1 MVSACPEDDA
11 LDHIKSWAVTN
22 GIKNPQIIGWDFPHV
37 SQEQINVFRMHGYT
51 AACVLPEGFKADG
64 CGLEVMTQSAGSYA
78 AITIQNPF
86 KAPFTL
92 IPNAYKALM
101 SFMQINGHRHG
112 KDPETILC
120 YEKVYEREGVEYMD
134 VFIALDLTVTGER
147 ALRTFFAQMFT
158 ALPDLEFVTED
169 VHAVSNEVAV
179 GQWRMSG
186 TFSGGSFQGIEPTG
200 RRLELRG
207 IDVMR
212 FEGQT
217 LRHNDIYYDGLAF
230 ARQIGMLPTA
240 DSAGDRAMVAAFNA
254 ATRAR
259 QVVRGRFGRRPQGG
273 VA

>member
-1 MVSACPEDDA
+1 MTTEFTS
-11 LDHIKSWAVTN
+11 
-22 GIKNPQIIGWDFPHV
+22 
-37 SQEQINVFRMHGYT
+37 T
-51 AACVLPEGFKADG
+51 AARLMGRAFDAIAARDLDG
-64 CGLEVMTQSAGSYA
+64 LA
-78 AITIQNPF
+78 AVW
-86 KAPFTL
+86 
-92 IPNAYKALM
+92 
-101 SFMQINGHRHG
+101 
-112 KDPETILC
+112 D
-120 YEKVYEREGVEYMD
+120 ERTTD

-147 ALRTFFAQMFT
+147 DLRMFFTQMFT

-212 FEGQT
+212 FEGRT

-259 QVVRGRFGRRPQGG
+259 QVVRSRFGRRPQRD

>member
-1 MVSACPEDDA
+1 MTTEST
-11 LDHIKSWAVTN
+11 S
-22 GIKNPQIIGWDFPHV
+22 
-37 SQEQINVFRMHGYT
+37 T
-51 AACVLPEGFKADG
+51 AARLMGRAFDAIAARDLDG
-64 CGLEVMTQSAGSYA
+64 LA
-78 AITIQNPF
+78 AVW
-86 KAPFTL
+86 
-92 IPNAYKALM
+92 
-101 SFMQINGHRHG
+101 
-112 KDPETILC
+112 D
-120 YEKVYEREGVEYMD
+120 ERTTD

-147 ALRTFFAQMFT
+147 DLRVFFAQMFT

-179 GQWRMSG
+179 GQWRMSA

-230 ARQIGMLPTA
+230 ARQIGMLPAA

-254 ATRAR
+254 ATSAR
-259 QVVRGRFGRRPQGG
+259 QVVRSRFGRRPQGH